1 MQRNSKVFFLR
12 GIKKFD
18 LFAQPLQLL
27 VDKKEYHQTLFGTI
41 LTVLLLALFS
51 NLLYQKLVT
60 LFDRSN
66 PSSLSSE
73 IYHSQP
79 EQYSLTPF
87 NFTMTFAFQNST
99 FNTYID
105 ESIYVVNAYVVKKIV
120 TTKNGQKMDV
130 YEKQELPLVKCNEEL
145 IKQNELK
152 EYFSHLDLPTNY
164 CIDWNQIPS
173 IQIEGT
179 FDAPKFEYII
189 MQFNTCNEKTQKN
202 MTCKNKKEIEQA
214 LMQNY
219 FSFQISS
226 QTTNLKNPNSPYN
239 PKGQDLFTTI
249 SSNIYKEISIY
260 LEPLTTITDIGLIQ
274 TNLKYEK
281 TLRYGRHTEM
291 LDLSQSD
298 LIMNVVIRLD
308 TTELVD
314 YRTYPKVQEI
324 LAELGGL
331 WQVLFSLF
339 YIISKPINK
348 ISLLLDL
355 INQLYEF
362 QGKQQNEDNRQQ
374 KDSSLI
380 KNEKLGSPL
389 QRQLEQQVQIGQDQ
403 IITNKTLSIRDNFS
417 KQQGSK
423 DKSYKTILQTYV
435 QYIQKAIFRKNKKY
449 KFGYINAFQALRCI
463 VSKDDEN
470 ILQFRRAHNKVKNQ
484 LNIFNILKSLQDV
497 EKLKHI
503 IFNENQRI
511 LFEKFNNFEQK
522 EFQGEIT
529 LCNDQQIKQQGI
541 SQDAILQIL
550 QDQQN
555 EINQKLIASLDVTV
569 SNLLQKCKQE
579 NNDKLENN

>member
-1 MQRNSKVFFLR
+1 MQRNQIILK

-18 LFAQPLQLL
+18 LFAQPLQLQ
-27 VDKKEYHQTLFGTI
+27 VDKKEYHQTLFGSI
-41 LTVLLLALFS
+41 LTVLLIALFS

-60 LFDRSN
+60 LSDRSN
-66 PSSLSSE
+66 PSSLTSE

-105 ESIYVVNAYVVKKIV
+105 ESIYVVNAYIVKKQV
-120 TTKNGQKMDV
+120 QNQNGQRIET
-130 YEKQELPLVKCNEEL
+130 YEKQELPLVKCNQEL
-145 IKQNELK
+145 IKQKELQ

-164 CIDWNQIPS
+164 CIDWNSISS

-189 MQFNTCNEKTQKN
+189 IQFNTCNEKTKKNISCKKQKD
-202 MTCKNKKEIEQA
+202 IEQQ

-226 QTTNLKNPNSPYN
+226 QTTNLKNPNSPYD
-239 PKGQDLFTTI
+239 PKGQDLYTTI
-249 SSNIYKEISIY
+249 SNNIYKEISIY
-260 LEPLTTITDIGLIQ
+260 LQPLTTITDIGLIQ
-274 TNLKYEK
+274 TDLIYEK
-281 TLRYGRHTEM
+281 TLRYGKHTEM
-291 LDLSQSD
+291 LDLNQSD

-308 TTELVD
+308 STELVD
-314 YRTYPKVQEI
+314 YRTYPKLQEI

-348 ISLLLDL
+348 VSLLLNL
-355 INQLYEF
+355 INSLYEF
-362 QGKQQNEDNRQQ
+362 QDKQQNEENQQ
-374 KDSSLI
+374 KDSSFI

-389 QRQLEQQVQIGQDQ
+389 QRQLEQQVQICQDQ
-403 IITNKTLSIRDNFS
+403 IITNKTLSIKDNICK
-417 KQQGSK
+417 KQGKK

-435 QYIQKAIFRKNKKY
+435 QYIQKMIFKKNTNS
-449 KFGYINAFQALRCI
+449 KFGYLNAFQALRCI
-463 VSKDDEN
+463 ISKDDEN
-470 ILQFRRAHNKVKNQ
+470 ILQFRRAHKEISYQ
-484 LNIFNILKSLQDV
+484 LNIINILKRLQDV
-497 EKLKHI
+497 EKLKYI

-511 LFEKFNNFEQK
+511 LFEKFNNFQK
-522 EFQGEIT
+522 QREIQGEIT
-529 LCNDQQIKQQGI
+529 LHNDQQIKQQGI
-541 SQDAILQIL
+541 TQDAILQIL

-569 SNLLQKCKQE
+569 SDLLQKCKQE
-579 NNDKLENN
+579 NNNNKLENN

>member
-1 MQRNSKVFFLR
+1 MQKNKIFLK
-12 GIKKFD
+12 GIKQFD

-27 VDKKEYHQTLFGTI
+27 VDKKEYHQTLFGSI

-66 PSSLSSE
+66 PTSLSSE

-79 EQYSLTPF
+79 EQYSLMPS
-87 NFTMTFAFQNST
+87 NFTMTFAFQNSSY
-99 FNTYID
+99 NTYID
-105 ESIYVVNAYVVKKIV
+105 ESIYVVSAYLVKKSAKLQDGYKI
-120 TTKNGQKMDV
+120 DV
-130 YEKQELPLVKCNEEL
+130 YDKQELPLVKCNEQL
-145 IKQNELK
+145 IQQQELK

-164 CIDWNQIPS
+164 CIDWNKIPN
-173 IQIEGT
+173 IQIQGT

-189 MQFNTCNEKTQKN
+189 MQFNTCTEQNKKSQP
-202 MTCKNKKEIEQA
+202 CKSQKEIEQA
-214 LMQNY
+214 LTQNY

-226 QTTNLKNPNSPYN
+226 QTTNLKNPNSPYQ

-260 LEPLTTITDIGLIQ
+260 LEPLTTITDVGLIQ
-274 TNLKYEK
+274 TKLEYEK

-308 TTELVD
+308 TTEYVD
-314 YRTYPKVQEI
+314 YRTYPKIQEI

-348 ISLLLDL
+348 ISLLLQL
-355 INQLYEF
+355 INSLYEF
-362 QGKQQNEDNRQQ
+362 KDKQQYEDNFQQ

-380 KNEKLGSPL
+380 KNEKSGSPL
-389 QRQLEQQVQIGQDQ
+389 QRQLEQQVQICQDQ
-403 IITNKTLSIRDNFS
+403 IVTNKTLSIKENICN
-417 KQQGSK
+417 KQGRK
-423 DKSYKTILQTYV
+423 DRSYKTILQTYV
-435 QYIQKAIFRKNKKY
+435 QYLQKALFRKNKNI

-463 VSKDDEN
+463 VTKDDEN
-470 ILQFRRAHNKVKNQ
+470 ILQFRQAHKEISNQ
-484 LNIFNILKSLQDV
+484 LNILNILKRLQDV

-503 IFNENQRI
+503 IFNDNQRI
-511 LFEKFNNFEQK
+511 LFDKFNNIPQK
-522 EFQGEIT
+522 DQQDE
-529 LCNDQQIKQQGI
+529 LKLYSDQQIKQQGI
-541 SQDAILQIL
+541 TQDVILQIL
-550 QDQQN
+550 SDQNN

-569 SNLLQKCKQE
+569 SNLLQKCKQD
-579 NNDKLENN
+579 NNDNLDKN

>member
-1 MQRNSKVFFLR
+1 MQKNKIFLK
-12 GIKKFD
+12 GIKQFD

-27 VDKKEYHQTLFGTI
+27 VDKKEYHQTLFGSI

-66 PSSLSSE
+66 PTSLSSE

-79 EQYSLTPF
+79 EQYSLMPS
-87 NFTMTFAFQNST
+87 NFTMTFAFQNSSY
-99 FNTYID
+99 NTYID
-105 ESIYVVNAYVVKKIV
+105 ESIYVVSAYLVKKSAKLQDGYKI
-120 TTKNGQKMDV
+120 DV
-130 YEKQELPLVKCNEEL
+130 YDKQELPLVKCNQQL
-145 IKQNELK
+145 IQQQELK

-164 CIDWNQIPS
+164 CIDWNKIPN
-173 IQIEGT
+173 IQIQGT

-189 MQFNTCNEKTQKN
+189 MQFNTCTEQNKKSQP
-202 MTCKNKKEIEQA
+202 CKSQKEIEQA
-214 LMQNY
+214 LTQNY

-226 QTTNLKNPNSPYN
+226 QTTNLKNPNSPYQ

-260 LEPLTTITDIGLIQ
+260 LEPLTTITDVGLIQ
-274 TNLKYEK
+274 TKLEYEK

-308 TTELVD
+308 TTEYVD
-314 YRTYPKVQEI
+314 YRTYPKIQEI

-348 ISLLLDL
+348 ISLLLQL
-355 INQLYEF
+355 INSLYEF
-362 QGKQQNEDNRQQ
+362 KDKQQYEDNFQQ

-380 KNEKLGSPL
+380 KNEKSGSPL
-389 QRQLEQQVQIGQDQ
+389 QRQLEQQVQICQDQ
-403 IITNKTLSIRDNFS
+403 IVTNKTLSIKENICN
-417 KQQGSK
+417 KQGRK
-423 DKSYKTILQTYV
+423 DRSYKTILQTYV
-435 QYIQKAIFRKNKKY
+435 QYLQKALFRKNKNI

-463 VSKDDEN
+463 VTKDDEN
-470 ILQFRRAHNKVKNQ
+470 ILQFRQAHKEICNQ
-484 LNIFNILKSLQDV
+484 LNILNILKRLQDV

-503 IFNENQRI
+503 IFNDNQRI
-511 LFEKFNNFEQK
+511 LFDKFNNIPQK
-522 EFQGEIT
+522 DQQDE
-529 LCNDQQIKQQGI
+529 LKLYSDQQIKQQGI
-541 SQDAILQIL
+541 TQDVILQIL
-550 QDQQN
+550 SDQNN

-569 SNLLQKCKQE
+569 SNLLQKCKQD
-579 NNDKLENN
+579 NNDNLEKN